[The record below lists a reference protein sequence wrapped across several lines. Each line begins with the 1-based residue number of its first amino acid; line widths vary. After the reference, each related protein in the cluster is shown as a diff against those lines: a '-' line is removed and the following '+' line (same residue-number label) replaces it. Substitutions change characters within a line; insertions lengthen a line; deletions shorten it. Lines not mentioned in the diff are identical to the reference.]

1 MAFVRIEN
9 PVKVVPSMEML
20 RTLGASSARGHAEK
34 IGQFGSGF
42 PNTLALFSREGILDG
57 FKVCLGKEVF
67 TYPIKAS
74 INQTSSGDEFIIREI
89 LIKKQ
94 NGASLNL
101 NISTEFGALDW
112 TDVTMGLREIISNAI
127 DGTVEYGLE
136 PHKTVVEI
144 VEDNQTRAKEGTVR
158 VYVPLTREIEEYLN
172 EIDKHFLCLSRFYDP
187 SQTILVNKDQG
198 PARFYR
204 KGVKVGSFGT
214 RSLFHYNLEQ
224 LDLKESRIVDSSE
237 ARTKAAE
244 AIRDGDVKTIEMF
257 LRSFDSGE
265 EYFEHRFSAW
275 DMMPTYS
282 NNSDR
287 CRTNWVSAYH
297 NVFGDAVL
305 CETPEVAMM
314 VRSKGFNARVFPKL
328 LESVLKFYI
337 DAEDGLQNSS
347 CVLSV
352 DESKGRTVC
361 DPTNDVLSCLD
372 KVWSIIERH
381 GLTNGK
387 SKPSAHCYTEITR
400 SEGNTLGYYRDN
412 GIYILRDIASS
423 SFMLTQTMIEEVSH
437 HVTGATDCTREFQDY
452 AFRLA
457 ATMIH

>member
-9 PVKVVPSMEML
+9 PVRVVPSMEMF

-42 PNTLALFSREGILDG
+42 PNMLALFAREGILDG
-57 FKVCLGKEVF
+57 LKVCLGKEVF
-67 TYPIKAS
+67 TYPTKAS

-94 NGASLNL
+94 NGPTANL

-112 TDVTMGLREIISNAI
+112 NDITMGLREIISNAI
-127 DGTVEYGLE
+127 DGTVEFGLE
-136 PHKTVVEI
+136 PHKTIVEI

-187 SQTILVNKDQG
+187 SQMILPNKDNG

-204 KGVKVGSFGT
+204 KGVKVGSFGN
-214 RSLFHYNLEQ
+214 RSLFHYNLEN

-237 ARTKAAE
+237 ARTRAAE
-244 AIRDGDVKTIEMF
+244 AIRDADIKTIETF
-257 LRSFDSGE
+257 LRSFDGGH
-265 EYFEHRFSAW
+265 EYYEHKFSAW
-275 DMMPTYS
+275 DMMPTYA
-282 NNSDR
+282 NDSDR
-287 CRTNWVSAYH
+287 CRSNWTTAYR
-297 NVFGDAVL
+297 NVFGNTVL
-305 CETPEVAMM
+305 CETPEIAMM

-328 LESVLKFYI
+328 LESILKYYI
-337 DAEDGLQNSS
+337 DAETGLQNSS
-347 CVLSV
+347 CVLST

-361 DPTNDVLSCLD
+361 DATSDVIDALN

-400 SEGNTLGYYRDN
+400 SEGNTFGYYRDN
-412 GIYILRDIASS
+412 GIYILRDIANV
-423 SFMLTQTMIEEVSH
+423 SFMLTQTVIEEISH
-437 HVTGATDCTREFQDY
+437 HVTGASDCTREFQDY